1 MPLYLRFELFIF
13 CNLFLYYCCLFI
25 IVTSKAA
32 ILNYINLFIV
42 NSRFISVSSGR
53 ICLPF
58 HAVTN
63 YTDFRVVFIYSSEE
77 NMEYNYRWHY

>member
-1 MPLYLRFELFIF
+1 MPLCLRFELFIF
-13 CNLFLYYCCLFI
+13 CDLFLYYCCLFI
-25 IVTSKAA
+25 TVTSKAA
-32 ILNYINLFIV
+32 ILNYTNLFIV

-53 ICLPF
+53 IGLPF

-63 YTDFRVVFIYSSEE
+63 YTDFRVVFIHSSEE